1 MEKYCIKYIN
11 KEGVVVRNK
20 EGKKDLV
27 RCLEWSTTNN
37 KKISYIKNKHLH

>member
-11 KEGVVVRNK
+11 KKGLIVRNK

-27 RCLEWSTTNN
+27 RCLQWSNSN
-37 KKISYIKNKHLH
+37 KSNISYKKKY